1 MPRRGR
7 APAVRGLAREAPDS
21 NLPRDLEEG
30 FPLVGVLPRSGMNA
44 EVVPKEAA
52 CPSEL
57 RGRADNVNA
66 ATLERVCRDPGTD
79 AEATQILHQKAY
91 EEARARARA
100 PREPARAAAP
110 AAAPARMQV
119 AAGQATWVRLSDL
132 PRGAILNPRFPVNE
146 GWRWKESGWARKEVR
161 IRRG

>member
-57 RGRADNVNA
+57 RDRADNVNA

-91 EEARARARA
+91 EEARARATRTCA
-100 PREPARAAAP
+100 GGGPRRGARAH
-110 AAAPARMQV
+110 
-119 AAGQATWVRLSDL
+119 AGS
-132 PRGAILNPRFPVNE
+132 RG
-146 GWRWKESGWARKEVR
+146 SGDV
-161 IRRG
+161 GTSV